1 MATEQGHSQEF
12 DLDKTDRLPILTGDF
27 LDPDIADDAVK
38 MAGPDMETMTQS
50 SYLETTAERPVL
62 TEGQAL
68 MTNAPALTT
77 SSLPMDF
84 IRPSAI
90 DLPSLAES
98 LRSVE
103 ERIAHQQSEYEVL
116 SRSFERARDGEE
128 SAKTRAG
135 QLEADLAAAWS
146 LLESEQARA
155 REQEKNLTERTVFFE
170 AARTRAEEA
179 LRDSERSQA
188 EALRESERDRSD
200 ALRES
205 ERHQGEARL
214 LKDSLAA
221 RDATISQVLH
231 SLGERDAQL
240 NALLQEHA
248 KAQQSLEAR
257 GRTSSQ
263 LEADLGT
270 TKLAVQEMSA
280 QLAASKESVATL
292 AARLKRSDTEV
303 NTIRTELGATR
314 TQAAS
319 YLELLRTHEYRRGF
333 EDNLFLEMDAKVGVA
348 DAGHN
353 ALKAECERLLA
364 QAANQDLKVAAQGAT
379 IEKLQSNVSAQTATL
394 AKQAH
399 DLKQIETARSEL
411 NQRLTATEADLQRV
425 SADLAQREA
434 ALKESRSS
442 AAADSQRMSALLA
455 SAEQRQVEQAAQFA
469 KQHAEHIAAV
479 AKMQAD
485 HTATLTEMQTDHASK
500 VSYMQNEQMS
510 HVNELQSTY
519 TAGTARA
526 EAEHA
531 AEMERQKALHGA
543 YVADAEARAQQ
554 REQEM
559 SVLMAHLLE
568 ARRPLEPIEADVKRL
583 TEALAT
589 KTAAF
594 DEIDAEARKLRASLE
609 RTRGALEEREF
620 LIRRLERSESNNANV
635 LGRIQTSMERLGS
648 GRITPSSLGNLPEC
662 TAELIR
668 VDGGRTTSHTLGR
681 RTRIGRGAGCEL
693 QVESSSVS
701 RHHALIVVGPRDTI
715 VEDLNSTNGVILNG
729 RKITRAFLTDGD
741 TLIVGE
747 VQFRYVAKAGNR
759 PAPQPPL
766 EPAPVN

>member
-1 MATEQGHSQEF
+1 MSTEQGHSQEF
-12 DLDKTDRLPILTGDF
+12 DLDKTDRLPILTGEF
-27 LDPDIADDAVK
+27 LDPDMVEDAVK
-38 MAGPDMETMTQS
+38 MTGPGMEAVAQS
-50 SYLETTAERPVL
+50 ASLEITAERPVI

-68 MTNAPALTT
+68 MTNAPALAS
-77 SSLPMDF
+77 SSLQADF

-116 SRSFERARDGEE
+116 SRSFERARDTEE
-128 SAKTRAG
+128 AAKARAS

-146 LLESEQARA
+146 LLEAEQARA
-155 REQEKNLTERTVFFE
+155 RDQEKTLAERTSAFE
-170 AARTRAEEA
+170 AARTRAEETLRESERVRSDA
-179 LRDSERSQA
+179 LRDSERN
-188 EALRESERDRSD
+188 
-200 ALRES
+200 
-205 ERHQGEARL
+205 QGESRL

-240 NALLQEHA
+240 NALQQEHS
-248 KAQQSLEAR
+248 KVQLSLEVR
-257 GRTSSQ
+257 GRSSSQ
-263 LEADLGT
+263 LEADLNA
-270 TKLAVQEMSA
+270 TKLAVQEMTA
-280 QLAASKESVATL
+280 QLTASKESVAAL
-292 AARLKRSDTEV
+292 AIKVKRSETEV
-303 NTIRTELGATR
+303 NTIRAELGAAR

-319 YLELLRTHEYRRGF
+319 YLEALRTHEYRRGF

-348 DAGHN
+348 DAGQN

-364 QAANQDLKVAAQGAT
+364 EAANQDLKVAAQSAT
-379 IEKLQSNVSAQTATL
+379 IEKLQTNVAAQTATL

-399 DLKQIETARSEL
+399 DLKQVETVRAEL
-411 NQRLTATEADLQRV
+411 NQRLNATEAELQRV
-425 SADLAQREA
+425 SADLAEREA
-434 ALKESRSS
+434 ALHVSRNS
-442 AAADSQRMSALLA
+442 ASTDSQRMSALLA
-455 SAEQRQVEQAAQFA
+455 SAEQRQMEQGAQFA
-469 KQHAEHIAAV
+469 LLHAEHAAAV

-485 HTATLTEMQTDHASK
+485 HTATLSAMQTDHVAK
-500 VSYMQNEQMS
+500 VSSMQNEQMGQVS
-510 HVNELQSTY
+510 ELQSTY
-519 TAGTARA
+519 TAATARA
-526 EAEHA
+526 EADHA
-531 AEMERQKALHGA
+531 AEMERQKTLHAA

-554 REQEM
+554 REKEM

-583 TEALAT
+583 TEALVT

-594 DEIDAEARKLRASLE
+594 DELDAEARKLRASLE

-662 TAELIR
+662 NAELIR
-668 VDGGRTTSHTLGR
+668 IDGGRTASHALGR

-693 QVESSSVS
+693 QVDSSSVS

-747 VQFRYVAKAGNR
+747 VQFRYVAKANSR
-759 PAPQPPL
+759 PAAQPPL

>member
-12 DLDKTDRLPILTGDF
+12 DLEKTDRLPILTGEI

-38 MAGPDMETMTQS
+38 MVGPMEAVPQA
-50 SYLETTAERPVL
+50 SYLDTTAERPAL

-68 MTNAPALTT
+68 TPN
-77 SSLPMDF
+77 SQSLPMTSMQADF

-103 ERIAHQQSEYEVL
+103 ERIALQQTEYEVL
-116 SRSFERARDGEE
+116 SRSFERARDAEE
-128 SAKTRAG
+128 AAKTRAA
-135 QLEADLAAAWS
+135 QLEADLISARAAI
-146 LLESEQARA
+146 EIEQARS
-155 REQEKNLTERTVFFE
+155 REQDKSLAERTAFFE
-170 AARTRAEEA
+170 AARIRADE
-179 LRDSERSQA
+179 
-188 EALRESERDRSD
+188 

-205 ERHQGEARL
+205 ERHQSEARL

-240 NALLQEHA
+240 TALQQEHV
-248 KAQQSLEAR
+248 KVQQALDVR

-263 LEADLGT
+263 LEADLSA
-270 TKLAVQEMSA
+270 TKFAVQELTA
-280 QLAASKESVATL
+280 QLSASKESVAEL
-292 AARLKRSDTEV
+292 AVRVKRSDAEV
-303 NTIRTELGATR
+303 STIRAELGTAR

-333 EDNLFLEMDAKVGVA
+333 EENLFLEMDAKVGAA

-364 QAANQDLKVAAQGAT
+364 EAANQDLKVAAQSAT
-379 IEKLQSNVSAQTATL
+379 IEKLQSNLTAQTATL

-399 DLKQIETARSEL
+399 DLKQIETARAEL
-411 NQRLTATEADLQRV
+411 TARLTATEAELQRV
-425 SADLAQREA
+425 SADLAEREA
-434 ALKESRSS
+434 SLKEARS
-442 AAADSQRMSALLA
+442 AAGDDSKRMSALLA
-455 SAEQRQVEQAAQFA
+455 SAEQRQKEQADQLAQM
-469 KQHAEHIAAV
+469 QAEHAAAI
-479 AKMQAD
+479 AKMRAE
-485 HTATLTEMQTDHASK
+485 HTASLTEMQTEHAAKISFL
-500 VSYMQNEQMS
+500 QNERVGQ
-510 HVNELQSTY
+510 VGELQSNY
-519 TAGTARA
+519 AAA
-526 EAEHA
+526 EARLEAQHA
-531 AEMERQKALHGA
+531 EEIERQKALHAA
-543 YVADAEARAQQ
+543 YVAEAEAQSQQ

-568 ARRPLEPIEADVKRL
+568 ARRPIEPIEAEVTRL

-594 DEIDAEARKLRASLE
+594 DELDAEARKLRASLE

-648 GRITPSSLGNLPEC
+648 GRITPSTRGNLPDC
-662 TAELIR
+662 AAELIR
-668 VDGGRTTSHTLGR
+668 IDGGRTTSHVLGR

-693 QVESSSVS
+693 QVDSGSVS

-741 TLIVGE
+741 VLIVGE
-747 VQFRYVAKAGNR
+747 VQFRYVAKPGNR
-759 PAPQPPL
+759 VAPQPPL
-766 EPAPVN
+766 EGAPLN